1 MIFTFSPRVGNI
13 SLAVIHFPPVFIRAN
28 PQPPP
33 ADQEIPSAL
42 PSTATISISSSI
54 FFSFS
59 SSCSN
64 YYYPDLVYT
73 QHRPEV
79 CRRPCVGQIQ
89 DRRDTFGA
97 VWPTATIQTSAICA
111 NIPYQCKY
119 SMYLCKY
126 SELILSCSCA
136 VCERD
141 LEIQVASTSFLF
153 KFLFLCKWS

>member
-33 ADQEIPSAL
+33 ADQEIPSGL

-54 FFSFS
+54 FSSSS

-79 CRRPCVGQIQ
+79 CRRPCVRTESRSSGHFWSCVAYRNHS
-89 DRRDTFGA
+89 DVGYLRKYSVDLCR
-97 VWPTATIQTSAICA
+97 SM
-111 NIPYQCKY
+111 YLCKY

-126 SELILSCSCA
+126 SELILSCS
-136 VCERD
+136 
-141 LEIQVASTSFLF
+141 
-153 KFLFLCKWS
+153 